1 MFGKPTGVILLA
13 LFLIVA
19 FTMDFYNGG
28 MMLIGEL
35 PIPTVYATLDA
46 FYGVLLLFGGILGLF
61 LFYGILNLKNWA
73 RLILQIG
80 FPAQVLFNII
90 LDPIIYEN
98 YFLLAIS
105 IIIAIYLQMPSTRE
119 HFS

>member
-35 PIPTVYATLDA
+35 PIPTVWNTR
-46 FYGVLLLFGGILGLF
+46 FVSLLWHIEPQELG
-61 LFYGILNLKNWA
+61 
-73 RLILQIG
+73 
-80 FPAQVLFNII
+80 
-90 LDPIIYEN
+90 
-98 YFLLAIS
+98 
-105 IIIAIYLQMPSTRE
+105 
-119 HFS
+119 